1 MKDIK
6 TKIAK
11 KLAGSIEQLSWTEI
25 MDNLEYPPE
34 MHMGDLALPCF
45 KLSRVMRKSPMAIAD
60 SLVDSLDI
68 DVVERCESKSG
79 YLNIFINR
87 EYLVNNVLKT
97 IVEKKEET
105 GKSNE
110 YAGKTVCLDY
120 SAPNIAKPFHIGHLR
135 STVIG
140 HAIRRLHEFRG
151 YKCVGINHLGDWGTQ
166 FGKLIV
172 AYKKWSSKKAVEEK
186 GTEELVRIYVKF
198 HEEAEKDPSLN
209 DLARQWFARLE
220 NKDEDAM
227 ELWKWFKK
235 ISLID
240 IEKTYKVLDITFDS
254 YAGESFYYDKTQPI
268 VERLKER
275 NLLIESDGAMIVN
288 LEEYNMPPC
297 LIVKSDG
304 ASLYASR
311 DIAAAIYRKET
322 YDFDK
327 CIYVTATAQDLHFR
341 QWFKVVELMG
351 YEWAKNLIHVGFG
364 MVSMGG
370 AKLATRE
377 GNIVY
382 LEDLFSEASKRVL
395 DIINEKNPDMGDKEK
410 KAQDIGV
417 GAVVFSDLSNNRIK
431 DIDFSWEEALNFD
444 GSTGPYVQYTYARA
458 CSVLRKSELSEKDIN
473 MKDIK
478 PEHMTNDDE
487 FTLLK
492 TLSLFNEKIDQALRD
507 LEPSCI
513 SRYLIDVCMD
523 FNKFYNAHSI
533 LGAEDNKKFR
543 ILLTAAVKYVLANG
557 LFIIGLKRTERV

>member
-34 MHMGDLALPCF
+34 PHMGDLALPCF

-254 YAGESFYYDKTQPI
+254 YAGESFYYDKTQPV

-382 LEDLFSEASKRVL
+382 LDDLFSEASKRVL
-395 DIINEKNPDMGDKEK
+395 DIINEKNPDMEDKEQ